1 MRLLRMVIDEE
12 RRLELNWPDDAG
24 RDYQTQCLKPIE
36 TCADEL
42 HQIMTRFDNALPR
55 APHRW

>member
-1 MRLLRMVIDEE
+1 MVIDEE